1 LPDCQILTVNLKT
14 GERVECEPG
23 SMMFMSPNI
32 KSSVEC
38 GNCSRL
44 CAGEGLFKSVY
55 SNPDS
60 LNGFV
65 SMTPNF
71 PAKVVPVDLGKYGKI
86 VTKSGAYMGSIG
98 DVSVKVDCDFNC
110 CTACFGGMG
119 CTRQSAEGSGT
130 VFLAAGGT
138 ILSKTLAVK
147 ETIVVD
153 EASLVAFQDTAKKS
167 LRTAGKCCSCTWCCG
182 GEGMFVTTI
191 EGPGVVIIQSM
202 SFEKYKQ
209 AVVPSSTAANMPQA

>member
-1 LPDCQILTVNLKT
+1 M
-14 GERVECEPG
+14 GERTECEPG
-23 SMMFMSPNI
+23 SMMFMSPQI

-55 SNPDS
+55 TNPDS
-60 LNGFV
+60 TSGFV

-71 PAKVVPVDLGKYGKI
+71 PAKVVPVDLSKFGKI
-86 VTKSGAYMGSIG
+86 ITKSGAYMGSIG
-98 DVSVKVDCDFNC
+98 DVSVKVDCDCNC
-110 CTACFGGMG
+110 CTCCCGGMG
-119 CTRQSAEGSGT
+119 MTRQSASGTGT

-147 ETIVVD
+147 EVVMVD
-153 EASLVAFQDTAKKS
+153 ETSLVAFQDTAKMS
-167 LRTAGKCCSCTWCCG
+167 IRTAGGCCTMCCG
-182 GEGMFVTTI
+182 GEGMFVTAI

-209 AVVPSSTAANMPQA
+209 SVVVSTTAANMPQVA